1 MPWLKNLKESN
12 MSIPGYCKELD
23 RNERASALKLG
34 MLMKAAEYGQSE
46 QFMKTALVD
55 VVTSNIIRLSIL
67 AGIPIGVAAS
77 LVHNKVKEDNL
88 KEKELE
94 TTANYYRSAA
104 KNFEQGMTHDDKSP
118 TTPVAPRS

>member
-1 MPWLKNLKESN
+1 

-23 RNERASALKLG
+23 RHERASALRLG
-34 MLMKAAEYGQSE
+34 MLMKSAEYGQTE

-55 VVTSNIIRLSIL
+55 VITSNIIRLSIL

-77 LVHNKVKEDNL
+77 LVHNKIKEDNL

-94 TTANYYRSAA
+94 TTANYYRSAS
-104 KNFEQGMTHDDKSP
+104 KNLEKGMTQNDTSP
-118 TTPVAPRS
+118 KTPVAPGL